1 MAFFVSIIYFNRS
14 YLKYINQY
22 RDLPYFLLFLRFY
35 IMHRLRCFFYRII
48 TIMKVLKFGGT
59 SVGSPD
65 RIRGVKKIIESQ
77 NSPCVIV
84 VSAIQG
90 ITDEL
95 KHVSELASAGNDEYI
110 FFLEKIIH
118 KHSEF
123 IKQLIKKARQD
134 SILET
139 IQNIFNE
146 LRKTLSGINLLR
158 ELSKHSLDQVL
169 GIGEQLSSLI
179 MSYLIEDSLYIDSRD
194 FIKTDSNFGFANVD
208 FEQSDNLIRKNI
220 INNGKHIIVPGFIA
234 SNNRNETTTLGRGG
248 SDYTASIIAA
258 AINAEVL
265 EIWTDV
271 DGFMTA
277 DPRKVDKAYA
287 IEKLTYSEAIEL
299 SHFGAKVI
307 YTPTLRPV
315 YNKNIPIMVL
325 NTFNPG
331 LKGTIISHKSS
342 DDNLSPIKGISSI
355 DHIDLITLQGTGMVG
370 VTGTSMR
377 LFSALAR
384 RDVNII
390 LITQA
395 SSEYSITFAISPSD
409 SGPAV
414 EAINQEFNRE
424 ISLNYELKV
433 LLEKNLSIIAI
444 VGERMK
450 NTPGI
455 SATLFR
461 SLGRNGINVIAT
473 AQGSSEL
480 NISVVIKNESLKKAL
495 NVIHDG
501 FFLSRYKEM
510 YLFIAGTGLVGSS
523 LLKQIHKQHSTL
535 LTEHNL
541 KVNLMGVINSR
552 RMVLDKKGISL
563 ENYRETLKTEGEP
576 GNISDFIQQM
586 TRFNLRNSVF
596 IDCTADEN
604 VATHYDDILSS
615 YVSIVTANKI
625 ACSSEFSYY
634 QKLRTIANERGV
646 RFMFETT
653 VGAGLPI
660 IKTISDLV
668 VSGDKIL
675 KIEAVLSGTMNF
687 IFNELSPEMP
697 LSNAIRKAR
706 EKGYSEPDPRVDLS
720 GTDVVR
726 KILILAREAGYP
738 IEKDDVIVN
747 KFLPDECFEGDLN
760 DFFEKVREHDSE
772 FENKRKKLV
781 AENKKWRFFATMDH
795 GKARVELLTI
805 DSDHPSFNLEGSN
818 NIILLTTD
826 RYHEL
831 PMVIKGYGAG
841 AEVTAAGVFADL
853 MRVVN
858 V

>member
-1 MAFFVSIIYFNRS
+1 
-14 YLKYINQY
+14 
-22 RDLPYFLLFLRFY
+22 
-35 IMHRLRCFFYRII
+35 
-48 TIMKVLKFGGT
+48 MKVLKFGGT
-59 SVGSPD
+59 SIGTPE

-77 NSPCVIV
+77 SSSCVIV
-84 VSAIQG
+84 VSAFQG

-95 KHVSELASAGNDEYI
+95 KHISELASTTNDEYKVL
-110 FFLEKIIH
+110 LEKIIL
-118 KHSEF
+118 KHIEYV
-123 IKQLIKKARQD
+123 KQLIIKDKQD
-134 SILET
+134 VILED
-139 IQNIFNE
+139 IKYIFNDV
-146 LRKTLSGINLLR
+146 RKTLNGIYLLR

-169 GIGEQLSSLI
+169 GIGEMLSSLI
-179 MSYLIEDSLYIDSRD
+179 ISNLIDNSILVDSRN

-208 FEQSDNLIRKNI
+208 FALSDSLIRKNI
-220 INNGKHIIVPGFIA
+220 TETGKHIIVPGFIA
-234 SNNRNETTTLGRGG
+234 SNHSNETTTLGRGG
-248 SDYTASIIAA
+248 SDYTAAIIAA
-258 AINAEVL
+258 ALNAEVL

-277 DPRKVDKAYA
+277 DPKKVEKAYA
-287 IEKLTYSEAIEL
+287 IESLTYSEAIEL

-315 YNKNIPIMVL
+315 YKKNIPILVL
-325 NTFNPG
+325 NTFNPES
-331 LKGTIISHKSS
+331 KGTVISHKSS
-342 DDNLSPIKGISSI
+342 DDNRSPIKGISSI

-377 LFSALAR
+377 LFGALAR
-384 RDVNII
+384 RNINII

-395 SSEYSITFAISPSD
+395 SSEYSITFAVSPSD
-409 SGPAV
+409 SVPAS
-414 EAINQEFNRE
+414 EAIHEEFNRE
-424 ISLNYELKV
+424 INLNNELKI

-455 SATLFR
+455 SATLFK

-510 YLFIAGTGLVGSS
+510 YLFVAGTGLVGTS
-523 LLKQIHKQHSTL
+523 LLKQIQNQSSTL
-535 LTEHNL
+535 LSEHNL
-541 KVNLMGVINSR
+541 KVNLMGVTNSR
-552 RMVLDKKGISL
+552 KMLIDKKGISL
-563 ENYRETLKTEGEP
+563 ENYRDTLKISGEK
-576 GNISDFIQQM
+576 GDITDFIQQM
-586 TRFNLRNSVF
+586 TRLNLRNAVF
-596 IDCTADEN
+596 IDCTANEN
-604 VATHYDDILSS
+604 IASRYGDILSR

-625 ACSSEFSYY
+625 ACSSEYNYY
-634 QKLRTIANERGV
+634 QKLKTIANEKGV
-646 RFMFETT
+646 RFIYETT

-660 IKTISDLV
+660 IKTINDLV

-687 IFNELSPEMP
+687 IFNEIGPEMP
-697 LSNAIRKAR
+697 LSSAIRKAR

-747 KFLPDECFEGDLN
+747 KFLPDNCFEGDMN
-760 DFFEKVREHDSE
+760 DFFEKVKEYDAE
-772 FENKRKKLV
+772 FEQKRKELV
-781 AENKKWRFFATMDH
+781 RQNKKWRFFATLDH
-795 GKARVELLTI
+795 GKAKVELLTI
-805 DSDHPSFNLEGSN
+805 GSDHPSFNLEGSN
-818 NIILLTTD
+818 NIILLTTN

>member
-1 MAFFVSIIYFNRS
+1 
-14 YLKYINQY
+14 
-22 RDLPYFLLFLRFY
+22 
-35 IMHRLRCFFYRII
+35 
-48 TIMKVLKFGGT
+48 MKVLKFGGT
-59 SVGSPD
+59 SVGSPE

-77 NSPCVIV
+77 SSPCVIV
-84 VSAIQG
+84 VSAFQG

-95 KHVSELASAGNDEYI
+95 NTICELASVRNDDYKAL
-110 FFLEKIIH
+110 LEKIVLRH
-118 KHSEF
+118 TEYV
-123 IKQLIKKARQD
+123 KQLLIKSKQEAV
-134 SILET
+134 LET
-139 IQNIFNE
+139 ITKIFND
-146 LRKTLSGINLLR
+146 LREILRGIYLLR
-158 ELSKHSLDQVL
+158 ELSKHSLDEVL
-169 GIGEQLSSLI
+169 GTGEILSSI
-179 MSYLIEDSLYIDSRD
+179 IISNTIDSTHIDSRK

-208 FEQSDNLIRKNI
+208 FAQTDTLIRKYI
-220 INNGKHIIVPGFIA
+220 QETRKHIIVPGFIA
-234 SNNRNETTTLGRGG
+234 TNCHNEMTTLGRGG
-248 SDYTASIIAA
+248 SDYTAAIIAA
-258 AINAEVL
+258 AINAEFL

-277 DPRKVDKAYA
+277 DPRKVDKAYP
-287 IEKLTYSEAIEL
+287 IENLTYSEAIEL

-315 YNKNIPIMVL
+315 YKKNIPVKVL
-325 NTFNPG
+325 NTFNPES
-331 LKGTIISHKSS
+331 KGTTISHKSS
-342 DDNLSPIKGISSI
+342 DDNRSPIKGISSI
-355 DHIDLITLQGTGMVG
+355 DHIDLITLQGTGIVG
-370 VTGTSMR
+370 VSGTSMR
-377 LFSALAR
+377 LFKILAGQNI
-384 RDVNII
+384 NII

-395 SSEYSITFAISPSD
+395 SSEYSISFGISPSD
-409 SGPAV
+409 SARAA
-414 EAINQEFNRE
+414 EAINEEFINDE
-424 ISLNYELKV
+424 VNLNKEFKV
-433 LLEKNLSIIAI
+433 LIEKNLSIIAI
-444 VGERMK
+444 VGESMK

-461 SLGRNGINVIAT
+461 ALGRNGINVIAT

-480 NISVVIKNESLKKAL
+480 NISVVIKYESLKKAL

-523 LLKQIHKQHSTL
+523 LLTQIQKQYSTL
-535 LTEHNL
+535 LSDHSL
-541 KVNLMGVINSR
+541 KINLMGVTNSKK
-552 RMVLDKKGISL
+552 MLIDKKGISL
-563 ENYRETLKTEGEP
+563 ENYTETLRTSGEK
-576 GNISDFIQQM
+576 GDLAAFIQQM
-586 TRFNLRNSVF
+586 TKLNLRNSVF

-604 VATHYDDILSS
+604 VASRYIDILSR

-625 ACSSEFSYY
+625 ACSSEYSYY

-646 RFMFETT
+646 RFMYETT

-687 IFNELSPEMP
+687 IFNELSPEVP
-697 LSNAIRKAR
+697 LSAAIRKAR

-738 IEKDDVIVN
+738 IEKDDVLVS

-760 DFFEKVREHDSE
+760 DFFEKVKKYDAE
-772 FENKRKKLV
+772 FEQKRIELAKQ
-781 AENKKWRFFATMDH
+781 NRKWRFFATLDH

-805 DSDHPSFNLEGSN
+805 GSEHPSFNLEGSN
-818 NIILLTTD
+818 NIILFTTNM
-826 RYHEL
+826 YHEL